1 MAEPTNNDQQSGGAQ
16 EGGAQEGG
24 AQESG
29 AQESG
34 AQESGAQ
41 EGGAQEGG
49 ASREQLSGAVPESP
63 EEQRGAHAPPRPG
76 PVSED
81 TTPQPPPNPNVPI
94 QRSHELS
101 AGDPT
106 PEPSGQSGE
115 SSGSSSEDSGE

>member
-24 AQESG
+24 AQEGG
-29 AQESG
+29 AQEG
-34 AQESGAQ
+34 GAQ

-106 PEPSGQSGE
+106 PEPSDQSGE